1 MERWQYNPDID
12 YIAAIE
18 LYNEFVNNGNND
30 EAKAVAKKYGGLIQ
44 LVFNASKQK
53 EARGNN

>member
-12 YIAAIE
+12 YIAAIK

-30 EAKAVAKKYGGLIQ
+30 EAKAVAMKYGGLIP
-44 LVFNASKQK
+44 LVSNASKQK
-53 EARGNN
+53 ETRGND